1 MIWVLALLIGLVA
14 GMRVMIALAAV
25 SWAAYSG
32 YLGLDDGWLAFL
44 GYQWTPRILTLLV
57 IVELI
62 VDQLPSTASR
72 KVPWQFAARL
82 FSGSVSAAA
91 IGLSHGVP
99 LAAALIGLLGAIVT
113 TFGGS
118 AYRARMSTA
127 FGRDRPGALIEDAIA
142 IVVAL
147 GVVLT
152 LRSLRP

>member
-1 MIWVLALLIGLVA
+1 VLALLIGLVA

-25 SWAAYSG
+25 SWAAYFG
-32 YLGLDDGWLAFL
+32 YLDLDDGWLAFL

-82 FSGSVSAAA
+82 LSGGVSGAA
-91 IGLSHGVP
+91 IAVTPGAP
-99 LAAALIGLLGAIVT
+99 LAGALVGIVGAILT

-118 AYRARMSTA
+118 AYRARMSAA
-127 FGRDRPGALIEDAIA
+127 FGSDRPGALIEDAIA
-142 IVVAL
+142 IVVAV
-147 GVVLT
+147 GVVLA
-152 LRSLRP
+152 LR